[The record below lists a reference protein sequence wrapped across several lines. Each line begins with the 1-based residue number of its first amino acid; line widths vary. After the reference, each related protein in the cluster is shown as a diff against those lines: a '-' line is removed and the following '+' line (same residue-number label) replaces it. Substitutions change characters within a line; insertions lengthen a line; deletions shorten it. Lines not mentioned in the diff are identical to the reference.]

1 MLDWAIVPLDTEY
14 GTHCPVADTKDV
26 PAVSYNSFQLYVSVC
41 TRVAEVFCY
50 QHLYCCFNIIIVM
63 KNPSRKVWFQLEWTN
78 SMAVLGKILY
88 GASEVLKIVAPPI
101 ILFLLL
107 LSDTYSTIMGLKLGL
122 AEANKVYDH
131 FNENGV
137 RGVDIFLRYVLA
149 IFGLSIFL
157 LAEIGI
163 RADKKRFAF
172 WGLILM
178 ILWIVTLM
186 EAIVVYS
193 NLLQVLLLLDPPA
206 IP

>member
-1 MLDWAIVPLDTEY
+1 
-14 GTHCPVADTKDV
+14 
-26 PAVSYNSFQLYVSVC
+26 
-41 TRVAEVFCY
+41 
-50 QHLYCCFNIIIVM
+50 M

-107 LSDTYSTIMGLKLGL
+107 LSDTYITIMGLKLGL

-163 RADKKRFAF
+163 RVDKKRFAF